1 MVMNPTLDE
10 LTRRFRD
17 GNREQAIAGCEA
29 WCLSHPDDRQAR
41 RLCAKMHAL
50 TRSYPRA
57 LELFRELRD
66 PQREDAEVLFNI
78 GLCEKE
84 LAQYSAAAE
93 TFGVYTAKF
102 ANDAG
107 GWANLAECRF
117 EIGDFEAGQGSA
129 RRAIAIDATFAR
141 ELAESRAARGDA
153 LQNEGRAADAVA
165 HYKAALALAP
175 DHAAA
180 LKNATLC
187 LLELDRA
194 PEGIALCR
202 EVMKAD
208 PGNLTARLGA
218 EWLLGQIV
226 PLWHVPMMNEHE
238 RNEAFHKGLQS
249 ASPGKTVFEIG
260 TGSGLLAMMA
270 ARSGANHVY
279 TCEAVPLVADTATRI
294 VARNGYAD
302 RITVLSKPSHA
313 VQVGADLPTR
323 ADVLVHEVF
332 SSELLGEHVLAAIED
347 AKARLLKPGG
357 RVLPCAASIMIALVG
372 GDDIARN
379 VHVGESFGF
388 DLSEF
393 NAIRPRK
400 RPLQRED
407 LSPVLL
413 SADVEAFRFD
423 FMKRDTFPAERR
435 RIEIAATQPGPCYG
449 LIQWI
454 RIEMGEGVSFENHPA
469 RPRAVSNWQHTI
481 YSFDAP
487 IELRAGTVL
496 TVDAWHDR
504 SKPWFELA
512 PGTSYTHA

>member
-1 MVMNPTLDE
+1 MNPTLDE
-10 LTRRFRD
+10 LTRRFREGD
-17 GNREQAIAGCEA
+17 RVQAIADCES
-29 WCLSHPDDRQAR
+29 WCLRNPGDRQAR

-50 TRSYPRA
+50 TGGYARA
-57 LELFRELRD
+57 LELFRALRD
-66 PQREDAEVLFNI
+66 PQREDAEILFNI

-84 LAQYSAAAE
+84 LAQFSGAAE
-93 TFGVYTAKF
+93 TFGAYTTKF

-107 GWANLAECRF
+107 GWANLAECRL
-117 EIGDFEAGQGSA
+117 ELGDFEAGQDSA
-129 RRAIAIDATFAR
+129 LRAIALDATFAR

-153 LQNEGRAADAVA
+153 LRNEGRAADAVA
-165 HYKAALALAP
+165 QYRAALALAP
-175 DHAAA
+175 GHAPA

-194 PEGIALCR
+194 QEGIALCR

-218 EWLLGQIV
+218 EWLLSQIV

-238 RNEAFHKGLQS
+238 RNEAFHQGLRS
-249 ASPGKTVFEIG
+249 AAPGKTVFEIG

-270 ARSGANHVY
+270 ARAGATQVV
-279 TCEAVPLVADTATRI
+279 TCEAVPLVAETAARI

-302 RITVLSKPSHA
+302 RVTVLSKPSQA
-313 VQVGADLPTR
+313 VQVGADLPAR

-388 DLSEF
+388 DLSDF
-393 NAIRPRK
+393 NPIRPRK

-423 FMKRDTFPAERR
+423 FMDRANFPAERR
-435 RIEIAATQPGPCYG
+435 RIEMAATRPGLCYG

-481 YSFDAP
+481 YSFEQP
-487 IELRAGTVL
+487 IDLRAGTVL
-496 TVDAWHDR
+496 PVDAWHDR
-504 SKPWFELA
+504 SKPWFELSPTA
-512 PGTSYTHA
+512 SYTHA

>member
-1 MVMNPTLDE
+1 MNSTLDE
-10 LTRRFRD
+10 LTQRFRQ
-17 GNREQAIAGCEA
+17 GHHAQAIADCES
-29 WCLSHPDDRQAR
+29 WCRRHPDDRKAR

-50 TRSYPRA
+50 TRSHARA

-66 PQREDAEVLFNI
+66 PQREDAEILFNI

-84 LAQYSAAAE
+84 LAQFSAAAD
-93 TFGVYTAKF
+93 TFGIYTAKF
-102 ANDAG
+102 AADAG

-117 EIGDFEAGQGSA
+117 ELGDLAAGQVSA

-141 ELAESRAARGDA
+141 ELAESRATRGDA
-153 LQNEGRAADAVA
+153 LQNEGRPVDAVTQ
-165 HYKAALALAP
+165 YRAALALAP
-175 DHAAA
+175 GHAAA

-202 EVMKAD
+202 EVMNAD

-218 EWLLGQIV
+218 EWLLSQIV

-249 ASPGKTVFEIG
+249 AAPGKTVFEIG

-270 ARSGANHVY
+270 ARAGAEHVH
-279 TCEAVPLVADTATRI
+279 TCEAVPLVADTARRI

-302 RITVLSKPSHA
+302 RVTVLSKPSQA
-313 VQVGADLPTR
+313 VQVGADLPAR

-379 VHVGESFGF
+379 VLVGESFGF
-388 DLSEF
+388 DLSDF

-435 RIEIAATQPGPCYG
+435 RIEIAATQPGKCYG

-454 RIEMGEGVSFENHPA
+454 HIEMGEGVSFENHPA

-481 YSFDAP
+481 YSFDHP
-487 IELRAGTVL
+487 IELRAGTVIP
-496 TVDAWHDR
+496 VDAWHDR
-504 SKPWFELA
+504 SKPWFEPA
-512 PGTSYTHA
+512 PTKSYTHA

>member
-1 MVMNPTLDE
+1 MNPTLDE
-10 LTRRFRD
+10 LTRRFRA
-17 GNREQAIAGCEA
+17 GNRAQAIADCES
-29 WCLSHPDDRQAR
+29 WCLQHPGDRQAR

-50 TRSYPRA
+50 TRSFARA

-66 PQREDAEVLFNI
+66 PQREDAEILFNI

-84 LAQYSAAAE
+84 LAQFGAAAD
-93 TFGVYTAKF
+93 TFGVYAAKF
-102 ANDAG
+102 AADAA

-117 EIGDFEAGQGSA
+117 ELGDFEAGQDSA
-129 RRAIAIDATFAR
+129 RRAIALDATFAR
-141 ELAESRAARGDA
+141 ELADSRVARGDA

-165 HYKAALALAP
+165 QYRAALALAP
-175 DHAAA
+175 AHAPA

-218 EWLLGQIV
+218 EWLLTQIV

-238 RNEAFHKGLQS
+238 RNEAFHQGLQS
-249 ASPGKTVFEIG
+249 AAPGKTVFEIG

-270 ARSGANHVY
+270 ARAGATQVF
-279 TCEAVPLVADTATRI
+279 TCEAVPLVAETAARI

-302 RITVLSKPSHA
+302 RVTVLSKPSQA
-313 VQVGADLPTR
+313 VRIGADLPTR

-347 AKARLLKPGG
+347 ARERLLKPGG

-423 FMKRDTFPAERR
+423 FMNRANFPAERR
-435 RIEIAATQPGPCYG
+435 RIEMAATQPGLCYG

-481 YSFDAP
+481 YSFDSP
-487 IELRAGTVL
+487 IELRAGTML
-496 TVDAWHDR
+496 AVDAWHDR
-504 SKPWFELA
+504 SKPWFEPA
-512 PGTSYTHA
+512 PRTSYTHA